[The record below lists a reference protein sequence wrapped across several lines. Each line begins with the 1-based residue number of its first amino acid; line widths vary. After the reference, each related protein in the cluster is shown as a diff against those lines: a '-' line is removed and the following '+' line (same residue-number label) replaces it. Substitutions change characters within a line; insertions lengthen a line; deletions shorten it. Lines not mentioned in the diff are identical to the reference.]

1 MAKELFIDP
10 EKVREPGTIS
20 FQDIPVNQYQK
31 RMCDVLDEYPAE
43 DLKNMYS
50 DMLVIREFESM
61 IQILRQNGD
70 YCGIKYNYTGP
81 AHLGVG
87 QETVQVAQA
96 YALQME
102 DIIFGHHRSHGE
114 LIARGFKAIRSL
126 DNEKLVDIMANYD
139 GGGAYDVMKRCFDL
153 DTKELARHFFVYG
166 LMAEIFGRKNG
177 FTRGLG
183 NSIHASFIP
192 FGFYPN
198 NAIVG
203 GSAPIAAGAAL
214 YKKVKKQPGIVV
226 SNLGDGS
233 TGCGPVW
240 ESFNFSSMGQYNNLW
255 PDEYKGG
262 LPVLFNFINNW
273 YAMGGQTAGETMA
286 YDMLA
291 RIGAGI
297 NKDEMHAERVDGYN
311 VFAVIDATRRKRELL
326 LQNKGP
332 ALLDIITYRFSG
344 HSPSDANSARTQE
357 EIMAWKKHDA
367 LLDYEKQLL
376 ENKVAT
382 PEEIEAYKQYAKD
395 LILEIYKVTIDLDL
409 SPRLDLENEPD
420 SIEKIMYSN
429 EKVPVRGKGKIE
441 VLIPKEENPRLQ
453 RLKKRSRSG
462 IKDGKKLPSSA
473 VIQFRDAI
481 YEAIIDKFY
490 EDPSVISFGEDLRV
504 WGSAFGVY
512 KDLDKS
518 VPYQRLFNS
527 PISESTIVSASIGYA
542 MMGGRAIP
550 ELMYFDFMGRAGDEV
565 LNQLAKWHALSAGQ
579 LQVPIVLRMGVGEKY
594 GAQHSQEWSS
604 ICAHVPGLK
613 IVFPTTPYDAK
624 GLMNSAL
631 AGTDPVIFLECQAI
645 SGMGEFF
652 HEGGVPEGY
661 YEIPIGEPDIKRVG
675 SDLTILTIG
684 RTLYRALEAAEIFEK
699 EYGISC
705 EVIDARSIV
714 PFNFEKVQE
723 SVKKT
728 GKIILASDAVQKGS
742 ILNDFAQNLTSAVF
756 DYLDAPPVVIGSRN
770 WISPIYELSKY
781 FFPQPEWFL
790 DAYHQ
795 KIQPLPG
802 YTPKLSFTTTEMNR
816 RNRLGV

>member
-1 MAKELFIDP
+1 
-10 EKVREPGTIS
+10 
-20 FQDIPVNQYQK
+20 
-31 RMCDVLDEYPAE
+31 
-43 DLKNMYS
+43 
-50 DMLVIREFESM
+50 
-61 IQILRQNGD
+61 
-70 YCGIKYNYTGP
+70 
-81 AHLGVG
+81 
-87 QETVQVAQA
+87 
-96 YALQME
+96 
-102 DIIFGHHRSHGE
+102 
-114 LIARGFKAIRSL
+114 
-126 DNEKLVDIMANYD
+126 
-139 GGGAYDVMKRCFDL
+139 
-153 DTKELARHFFVYG
+153 
-166 LMAEIFGRKNG
+166 
-177 FTRGLG
+177 
-183 NSIHASFIP
+183 
-192 FGFYPN
+192 
-198 NAIVG
+198 
-203 GSAPIAAGAAL
+203 
-214 YKKVKKQPGIVV
+214 
-226 SNLGDGS
+226 
-233 TGCGPVW
+233 
-240 ESFNFSSMGQYNNLW
+240 
-255 PDEYKGG
+255 
-262 LPVLFNFINNW
+262 
-273 YAMGGQTAGETMA
+273 
-286 YDMLA
+286 
-291 RIGAGI
+291 
-297 NKDEMHAERVDGYN
+297 
-311 VFAVIDATRRKRELL
+311 
-326 LQNKGP
+326 
-332 ALLDIITYRFSG
+332 
-344 HSPSDANSARTQE
+344 
-357 EIMAWKKHDA
+357 
-367 LLDYEKQLL
+367 
-376 ENKVAT
+376 
-382 PEEIEAYKQYAKD
+382 
-395 LILEIYKVTIDLDL
+395 
-409 SPRLDLENEPD
+409 
-420 SIEKIMYSN
+420 
-429 EKVPVRGKGKIE
+429 
-441 VLIPKEENPRLQ
+441 
-453 RLKKRSRSG
+453 
-462 IKDGKKLPSSA
+462 
-473 VIQFRDAI
+473 
-481 YEAIIDKFY
+481 
-490 EDPSVISFGEDLRV
+490 
-504 WGSAFGVY
+504 
-512 KDLDKS
+512 
-518 VPYQRLFNS
+518 
-527 PISESTIVSASIGYA
+527 
-542 MMGGRAIP
+542 
-550 ELMYFDFMGRAGDEV
+550 MYFDFMGRAGDEV